1 MAGPVPAFRLSWSRL
16 FKAAFRE
23 GEDTLPVQELRER
36 VIQAARAA
44 AEEAGADVPDRS
56 VCSPPMCCCFCVRI
70 RPWLTPY

>member
-44 AEEAGADVPDRS
+44 AEEAGADVPD
-56 VCSPPMCCCFCVRI
+56 
-70 RPWLTPY
+70 